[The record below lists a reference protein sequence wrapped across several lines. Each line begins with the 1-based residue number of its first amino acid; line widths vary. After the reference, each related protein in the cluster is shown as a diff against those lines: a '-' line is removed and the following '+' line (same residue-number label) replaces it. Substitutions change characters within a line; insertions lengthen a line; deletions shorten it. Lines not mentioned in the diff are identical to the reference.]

1 MRDLNRSPDF
11 AGIFYPSKKDELLDL
26 LNKCFY
32 KSYFGPKEQTN
43 KLFKQKIYGFVVP
56 HAAYEFSGSIAA
68 QAYYE
73 ILDLNTDT
81 FIIIAPDHNGIG
93 SKISILTQGSWQTP
107 LGIIK
112 INTDIASKIMK
123 NSTKIEV
130 NVSAHKIE
138 HSIEI
143 QIPFIQF
150 CRKNQFRI
158 VPILVRDQDVK
169 TAIELGRS
177 IAESIYDENVIIIAT
192 SDFTHYESNEQ
203 AHNKDLEL
211 IKTIEN
217 LEIDSFYSTIKDMNI
232 SLCGYGPI
240 ASAVKAVQ
248 IQGAKKGTLLKYA
261 TSGEIQSDYR
271 NTVVGYCALAF
282 T

>member
-1 MRDLNRSPDF
+1 MRDLDRSPNF
-11 AGIFYPSKKDELLDL
+11 AGIYYPSKKDELLDK

-32 KSYFGPKEQTN
+32 NSYFGPKEKSY
-43 KLFKQKIYGFVVP
+43 KLLKKKIYGFVVP
-56 HAAYEFSGSIAA
+56 HAAYEFSGAIAA

-73 ILDLNTDT
+73 LLDLDTDT
-81 FIIIAPDHNGIG
+81 FIIIAPDHKGIG
-93 SKISILTQGSWQTP
+93 SKISILTEGSWETP
-107 LGIIK
+107 LGMTK
-112 INTDIASKIMK
+112 INTDIASKILK
-123 NSTKIEV
+123 NSTKIEI
-130 NVSAHKIE
+130 NLSAHKIE

-158 VPILVRDQDVK
+158 VPILVRDQNLE
-169 TAIELGRS
+169 TARELGRS

-192 SDFTHYESNEQ
+192 SDFTHYESHMQ
-203 AHNKDLEL
+203 AYNKDLEL
-211 IKTIEN
+211 IKTIEK
-217 LEIDSFYSTIKDMNI
+217 LEMDAFYSTIRDMNI
-232 SLCGYGPI
+232 SMCGHGAI
-240 ASAVKAVQ
+240 ASVVKAVK

-271 NTVVGYCALAF
+271 NTVVGYCAIAF